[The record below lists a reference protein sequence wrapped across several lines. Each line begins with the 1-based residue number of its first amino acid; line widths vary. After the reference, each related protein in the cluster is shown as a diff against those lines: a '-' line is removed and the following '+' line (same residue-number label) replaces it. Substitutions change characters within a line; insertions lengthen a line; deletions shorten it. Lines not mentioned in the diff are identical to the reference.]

1 MNIETMTLG
10 GALDY
15 RDYLAFGWEHTG
27 DEHGRSGRSSWTRR
41 IFVRDRDM
49 PNYKAI
55 TELERQYFLLK
66 SQKKTYEP
74 IDAKWCFVALL
85 CFLVPGIIY
94 IAVKVNQKKRI
105 REHNEQLQK
114 QMDAVL
120 KLVKPL
126 V

>member
-10 GALDY
+10 GAVDA
-15 RDYLAFGWEHTG
+15 RDYIYFGWQHTK
-27 DEHGRSGRSSWTRR
+27 DEYHRSGRSSWMSR
-41 IFVRDRDM
+41 IFARDMDM
-49 PNYKAI
+49 PNYKSIA
-55 TELERQYFLLK
+55 ELERKYFALK
-66 SQKKTYEP
+66 GQKKTYEP
-74 IDAKWCFVALL
+74 ISVKWCFVALL

-120 KLVKPL
+120 ALVKPL
-126 V
+126 L